1 MLLFV
6 NGEDLYFLIF
16 LTPFGFFVTLFI
28 NHFLG
33 GIIMSQQR
41 TSVRN
46 SNLELF
52 RIIVMLL
59 IVAHHYVA
67 NSGLLGNGPILET
80 PTSGASLFLLLFGA
94 WGKTGI
100 NCFVLITGY
109 FMCKSAI
116 SAKKYAKLLLEVIF
130 YNIVIT
136 FLFWVFGYGTFSL
149 SSLIGIFF
157 PVTEIGVGFTSA
169 YLVFFL
175 FIPFLNILVNHMTQ
189 KQHIYLLLLV
199 AFTYVLTGTLKMLF
213 TVYMN
218 YVSWFSVLYLFSSYV
233 RLYPNKYFSNTKL
246 WGWLTLCFIAISA
259 FSVVA
264 GAWMLARFNMQLIYY
279 FVADSNTFLAL
290 MTGLSSFM
298 YFNNVRIP
306 NSRLINTIAASTFGV
321 LLIHTN
327 SDLMRQW
334 LWVDVLDNVGTYGKS
349 WMPLHAVG
357 SVLAIYLI
365 CTLIDYLRIR
375 FIEMPFFRLWD
386 RYYDKAAA
394 KFKKWETKIMKK
406 LGVQNP

>member
-1 MLLFV
+1 
-6 NGEDLYFLIF
+6 
-16 LTPFGFFVTLFI
+16 
-28 NHFLG
+28 
-33 GIIMSQQR
+33 MSQQR

-298 YFNNVRIP
+298 FFNNVRIP